1 MSITVNTNIQALKIQ
16 TNLSNATAKMNTAM
30 ERLSSGSKINSAAD
44 DAAGSTISTNL
55 EATLSSSKVASQ
67 NAQIG
72 ANLLTTA
79 EGTLNTISSNLQR
92 IRDLAEQAA
101 NGTYDSVSR
110 EAMRV
115 EVEQRGKEIDRLAAN
130 TQFNGKQIFGDT
142 TAATGAAAVG
152 VDLQVGTGSTGDDT
166 ISLDKSVFAKANV
179 TAIGL
184 TSATTFTTE
193 FASAGAAKTFLTSA
207 DTAIKNISDRKT
219 LIGAYQ
225 NRLASAMA
233 NLTTQQTNLASTN
246 STIKDA
252 DTAEE
257 SANYVKYQILQSAS
271 SSLLTTAN
279 SQPQIALSLIKG

>member
-1 MSITVNTNIQALKIQ
+1 MSITVNTNLQALKIQ
-16 TNLSNATAKMNTAM
+16 TNLSNATAKMNSAM

-72 ANLLTTA
+72 SNLLTTA
-79 EGTLNTISSNLQR
+79 EGTLNTIASNLQR

-115 EVEQRGKEIDRLAAN
+115 EVEQRGQEIDRLATN
-130 TQFNGKQIFGDT
+130 TSFNGMSVFNDTAAIANGVALQVGTGDNANGDDTITLDKSIFAKAQVT
-142 TAATGAAAVG
+142 TIGLATANKTAFTDEFATGAAA
-152 VDLQVGTGSTGDDT
+152 
-166 ISLDKSVFAKANV
+166 KS
-179 TAIGL
+179 
-184 TSATTFTTE
+184 
-193 FASAGAAKTFLTSA
+193 FLTKA
-207 DTAIKNISDRKT
+207 DNAISNISDRKT

-225 NRLASAMA
+225 NRLTSAMS
-233 NLTTQQTNLASTN
+233 NLSTQQTNLASTN

-257 SANYVKYQILQSAS
+257 SANYVKYQILQQASA
-271 SSLLTTAN
+271 SLLTTAN